1 VNHNDASEQTV
12 LLLQPIEQAE
22 AMNEIV
28 PPSLFESSHSQSRLF
43 LATFHKQAG
52 FRGSFYF
59 QRIRNCFVVI
69 PINPIGNPSVL
80 TRIDGAP
87 IDYEVNGQ

>member
-1 VNHNDASEQTV
+1 MNHNDVSEQTA
-12 LLLQPIEQAE
+12 LLLQTIEQAE

-28 PPSLFESSHSQSRLF
+28 LPSLYESSHSQSRFF

-52 FRGSFYF
+52 IRDFFHFKRV
-59 QRIRNCFVVI
+59 RNCFVVI

-87 IDYEVNGQ
+87 IDYEVNEQ